1 MTTKTLLL
9 GLMAATAAAPLAAQS
24 RGGPR
29 PRVEVWTNRGDDV
42 VARGDRVRVFLR
54 ADRDAFVTVFRVDT
68 DGRVRVLFPREP
80 WEDTFVRREREYEI
94 EGPGGRFAFSV
105 DDYPGVG
112 YVFAVVAA
120 DPFDYRAVVAG
131 DHWDYRTIA
140 DGRVRGDPYVA
151 LTDLAQRIV
160 AEGYEDWDYDLV
172 PYHVE
177 RHYDYPRFVCYDC
190 HAYAS
195 WTYWNPYAYSCW
207 QFRIVIYDD
216 PWYYPYRYYGGTR
229 VVWVRP
235 YRPPPRY
242 VFKEWNAVSRDRDP
256 FITRVRQRPV
266 TDGRERVARGSRFDP
281 GSIPAPRTRDRD
293 RPRGDDDDRPNRP
306 DRPDDRRRPDRPDRP
321 DQPDRPNRPDRPDQ
335 SDRPN
340 RPDQPSRSQRPEQPS
355 RPDRGARSSLQ
366 DRGSS
371 GVASPGRGSPEI
383 GRRAEPSSRRDAP
396 SASLRRVPDDARGAT
411 ARGSTAK
418 GAERGGSP
426 PSPAARP
433 APSAR
438 GSGSRSTARGTAR
451 APSVSRAPSRGS
463 GSRAAPRKSTPKLK
477 RRSD

>member
-1 MTTKTLLL
+1 MITKTVLI
-9 GLMAATAAAPLAAQS
+9 GLAAVTAAPALATQQP
-24 RGGPR
+24 RGPR

-80 WEDTFVRREREYEI
+80 WEDSYVRREREYEI
-94 EGPGGRFAFSV
+94 EGLRDRAAFTV

-112 YVFAVVAA
+112 YVFAIVAA
-120 DPFDYRAVVAG
+120 DPFDYRAIVAG

-151 LTDLAQRIV
+151 LTDLAQSIV
-160 AEGYEDWDYDLV
+160 AEGYEDWDYDLAS
-172 PYHVE
+172 YYVE

-235 YRPPPRY
+235 YRPQPRY
-242 VFKEWNAVSRDRDP
+242 VFKEWGPAGRDRDP
-256 FITRVRQRPV
+256 FITRERQRPPGE
-266 TDGRERVARGSRFDP
+266 GRERAVRTSRFDS
-281 GSIPAPRTRDRD
+281 GSIPAPRSRDRY
-293 RPRGDDDDRPNRP
+293 RPGGGDDDR
-306 DRPDDRRRPDRPDRP
+306 
-321 DQPDRPNRPDRPDQ
+321 PDRPNRPDRPDQ
-335 SDRPN
+335 PN
-340 RPDQPSRSQRPEQPS
+340 RPDRPDRPDQPNRPDRPDRPDRSNRADQSSRADRPDRPSRSS
-355 RPDRGARSSLQ
+355 GAERSSLTERRTPGGSASGGEARNPASRS
-366 DRGSS
+366 DRPSTRS
-371 GVASPGRGSPEI
+371 TPQPSV
-383 GRRAEPSSRRDAP
+383 RRA
-396 SASLRRVPDDARGAT
+396 PDDARGAS
-411 ARGSTAK
+411 ARGT
-418 GAERGGSP
+418 ERAQ
-426 PSPAARP
+426 PSRTARP
-433 APSAR
+433 AQGSRESGSRPSAR
-438 GSGSRSTARGTAR
+438 GSPRPPSSAKGTSRGTTGGR
-451 APSVSRAPSRGS
+451 AQPKP
-463 GSRAAPRKSTPKLK
+463 STPKLK